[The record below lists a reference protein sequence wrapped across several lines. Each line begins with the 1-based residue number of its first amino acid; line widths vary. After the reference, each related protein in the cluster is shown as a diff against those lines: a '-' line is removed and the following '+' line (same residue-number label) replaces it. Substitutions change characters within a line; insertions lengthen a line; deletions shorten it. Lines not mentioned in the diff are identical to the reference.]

1 VNRFVASPRTPRS
14 IVLLLLLAGAALLP
28 AGAAEPAPAGP
39 VLRIVPAVRYDR
51 IPADG
56 DEDLL
61 APRVR
66 RQLAWY
72 QDAAPPG
79 GLAVVY
85 TPEPRESFVTLLLDA
100 KGRVVSRGTS
110 FRWGAGWLSLL
121 GIPSTARPGSHRLW
135 IPDIRLPF
143 SVTARAFASE
153 AIPLTSTLTALRTQ
167 PDPRK
172 TAEAVELARL
182 LAGQDP
188 GALLETGAFAM
199 PLAKPR
205 RTAGYGDR
213 REYRYDN
220 GGSDLSVHNGVDLAL
235 PEGTPVAACGRGR
248 VVMAK
253 ERVVTGWTVVVE
265 HLPGLFSLYFH
276 MSGIGVREGDLVE
289 KGQVVGTLGKTGLAT
304 GPHLHWEV
312 QAGGVAVD
320 PDLLLAGSGGC
331 GGWRAGARSAGVH
344 RAGIRSAGIRSAGAR
359 SRLTKNPRWL

>member
-1 VNRFVASPRTPRS
+1 VKRFVAAPRTPIS
-14 IVLLLLLAGAALLP
+14 IVLLLLLTGAATWVAEATP
-28 AGAAEPAPAGP
+28 SPGAP
-39 VLRIVPAVRYDR
+39 VLSIVPAVRYDR
-51 IPADG
+51 IPSDG

-61 APRVR
+61 APHVR
-66 RQLAWY
+66 RQIAWY

-85 TPEPRESFVTLLLDA
+85 TPEPRESFVTVLLDA
-100 KGRVVSRGTS
+100 RGRVVSRGTS

-121 GIPSTARPGSHRLW
+121 GIPSTARPGSHQLW

-182 LAGQDP
+182 LEGRNPEAFF
-188 GALLETGAFAM
+188 ETGAFAM
-199 PLAKPR
+199 PLPKPR

-253 ERVVTGWTVVVE
+253 ERVVTGWTVVIE

-276 MSGIGVREGDLVE
+276 MSGIGVREGDLIE

-320 PDLLLAGSGGC
+320 PDLLIAGLPFAPGRWPIPAIPAAGGPVP
-331 GGWRAGARSAGVH
+331 AAPVPA
-344 RAGIRSAGIRSAGAR
+344 AD
-359 SRLTKNPRWL
+359 